1 MTDEKFK
8 IMREEWEKL
17 KSFIKEVEFN
27 DIDYKNM
34 FDRIDSD
41 VLFHFAFL
49 AQCSSKNDINND
61 IAYVEH
67 VKSITDT
74 IDKKQSISYKQFRV
88 LCFFYKRILYRRNNP
103 IKLQSKDLVK

>member
-1 MTDEKFK
+1 MTDERYQI
-8 IMREEWEKL
+8 IMKEWREL
-17 KSFIKEVEFN
+17 QSFIKEVEFN

-34 FDRIDSD
+34 FDRIDGD

-49 AQCSSKNDINND
+49 SQCSANNDINND

-74 IDKKQSISYKQFRV
+74 IEKKQTISYKQFRV

-103 IKLQSKDLVK
+103 IKLQSKDLHK